1 MRQMEL
7 NKSLLTPPLFGGV
20 ETPYWYVILATGFVP
35 MLVAMLTGGLKMSYM
50 IGSGVLM
57 VFTYMVGKLL
67 AAKNPYMFSIM
78 LRHIQYQAFYPAR
91 EKYCKLK
98 GHPLNI
104 FHSNKKYR
112 FKNIDSPDA
121 LPK

>member
-1 MRQMEL
+1 MRQMKL
-7 NKSLLTPPLFGGV
+7 YKSVFTPPLFGGV
-20 ETPYWYVILATGFVP
+20 ETLYWYIILATGFVP
-35 MLVAMLTGGLKMSYM
+35 MLVSMLTGGLKLSYM

-57 VFTYMVGKLL
+57 VFTYMIGIFL
-67 AAKNPYMFSIM
+67 ASKNPYMFSII
-78 LRHIQYQAFYPAR
+78 LRHIQYQPFYPAR
-91 EKYCKLK
+91 EKYSKFN

-112 FKNIDSPDA
+112 FKNIDTPNT